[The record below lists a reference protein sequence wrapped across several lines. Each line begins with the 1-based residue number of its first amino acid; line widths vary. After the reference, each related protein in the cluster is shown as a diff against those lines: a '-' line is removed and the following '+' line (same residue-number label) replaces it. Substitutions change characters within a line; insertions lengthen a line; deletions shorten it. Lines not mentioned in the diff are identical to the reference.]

1 MLEGFR
7 EAMTI
12 GEAWASYSAEVVPAG
27 APKVQREEC
36 KRAFYAGAQAM
47 FQVVMETAELDSDDA
62 SEARLAA
69 IEREMQDWLR
79 LFKKREGI

>member
-1 MLEGFR
+1 M
-7 EAMTI
+7 I
-12 GEAWASYSAEVVPAG
+12 GEQWASYQTEIVPAD

-47 FQVVMETAELDSDDA
+47 FQAVMKAAEPEDEGACD
-62 SEARLAA
+62 ARLEAL
-69 IEREMQDWLR
+69 EREMQDFLR